1 MVKGQF
7 TDISADFVGE
17 KVQYQQ
23 HRSKELVSFYGS
35 VAFIYE
41 LFRSHDFQ
49 PKRQVFLKKVE
60 NHKELDHRTQVFTKN
75 ICQALLSF

>member
-49 PKRQVFLKKVE
+49 PKRQVFLKNTSRKSQ
-60 NHKELDHRTQVFTKN
+60 R
-75 ICQALLSF
+75 A